1 MNNYVGLRFGN
12 YHLIRLLGSG
22 SFGDV
27 YFGEDCRNGTEVAV
41 KILGTRLTGKHE
53 VERFINEAHS
63 VSLQHP
69 NIVKVL
75 DFGIEKGIPF
85 LALEYAPNGTL
96 RQRYPKGT
104 SLPLDTVV
112 GYIQQ
117 IAAALQYAHDQQLMH
132 LDIKPDNLL
141 LDRNNTILLSDFGT
155 ATAIRSTNTQNQQQ
169 IAGTIPYMAP
179 EQLEGKP
186 SPQSDQY
193 ALGIIA
199 YEWLAGK
206 CPFQGTP
213 QQISIQHHLSPLP
226 SLRQKIQLFHHR

>member
-104 SLPLDTVV
+104 S
-112 GYIQQ
+112 Y
-117 IAAALQYAHDQQLMH
+117 HW
-132 LDIKPDNLL
+132 
-141 LDRNNTILLSDFGT
+141 ILLS
-155 ATAIRSTNTQNQQQ
+155 AIFSRLRQLYSMLMTNNLCTLILNQTTSYS
-169 IAGTIPYMAP
+169 I
-179 EQLEGKP
+179 
-186 SPQSDQY
+186 
-193 ALGIIA
+193 GIIQSCSVTLERPPLFEVPIPKSTA
-199 YEWLAGK
+199 NSRHYSLY
-206 CPFQGTP
+206 GT
-213 QQISIQHHLSPLP
+213 
-226 SLRQKIQLFHHR
+226 